1 MSEVPTPIGTPPRG
15 ELWRRI
21 RVAES
26 ILAHR
31 PIVPESTR
39 QELLKVLRGE
49 SVSAADPKEAG

>member
-1 MSEVPTPIGTPPRG
+1 MTEVPTPIDCPPRG

-31 PIVPESTR
+31 PIVPETTR
-39 QELLKVLRGE
+39 QELLQVLRGE
-49 SVSAADPKEAG
+49 SVTVTEPGEVS